1 MEALR
6 IALQVIIGLGILN
19 VWLLRFGKSSPWR
32 GGEAT
37 NMKEE
42 FTAYGLS
49 PTVMYLVGFLKVLC
63 ALLLLAGIWLE
74 ILVLPGALGMTFLML
89 GAVAMHLKVEDPPKK
104 SLPAGTLLV
113 LSVAVLLL
121 QF

>member
-1 MEALR
+1 MEAFR
-6 IALQVIIGLGILN
+6 IALQVVIGLGILN

-42 FTAYGLS
+42 FAAYGLS

-63 ALLLLAGIWLE
+63 AGLLLAGIWLE
-74 ILVLPGALGMTFLML
+74 VLVLPGALGMTFLML

>member
-42 FTAYGLS
+42 FAAYGLS

>member
-19 VWLLRFGKSSPWR
+19 VWLLRFGKSSQWR

-42 FTAYGLS
+42 FAAYGLS

-63 ALLLLAGIWLE
+63 AGLLLAGIWLE
-74 ILVLPGALGMTFLML
+74 VLVLPGALGMTFLML